1 MEDYGLVAL
10 VMEKEDNFIDYFNT
24 IQGADLAAGL
34 KCGLTKISF
43 RWNFFLNCNNCKKLN
58 ER

>member
-34 KCGLTKISF
+34 KHGLTKNRFLLEI
-43 RWNFFLNCNNCKKLN
+43 FFKLLQFL
-58 ER
+58 

>member
-1 MEDYGLVAL
+1 MVAL

-34 KCGLTKISF
+34 KHGLIKIGF
-43 RWNFFLNCNNCKKLN
+43 RWNFF
-58 ER
+58 

>member
-34 KCGLTKISF
+34 KSTGWPADQN
-43 RWNFFLNCNNCKKLN
+43 RFFFVVGIFF
-58 ER
+58 